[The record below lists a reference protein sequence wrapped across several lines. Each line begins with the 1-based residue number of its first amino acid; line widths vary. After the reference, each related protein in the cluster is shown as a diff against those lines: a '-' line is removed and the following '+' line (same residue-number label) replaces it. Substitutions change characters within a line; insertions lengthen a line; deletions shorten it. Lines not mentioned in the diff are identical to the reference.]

1 MTEPYTP
8 YESSEE
14 SYEWDYDDRPRAG
27 GKVLWGRILALAVA
41 LFLAFLLGR
50 STAPAGPDPDRVRSL
65 EREVE
70 ELEQT
75 NADLEALLTAEPTP
89 TPTDTAT
96 ETDTTEE
103 TTEEEPAGQTY
114 VVKRGDTLR
123 GIAQTFCGDPSF
135 DDAIADYND
144 IADPTNLPIGAEI
157 TIPPDCGE

>member
-1 MTEPYTP
+1 MTETYPP

-14 SYEWDYDDRPRAG
+14 SYEWDYDDQPRPG
-27 GKVLWGRILALAVA
+27 GKILWGRVLALAIA

-50 STAPAGPDPDRVRSL
+50 STAPSGADPKTLTSL
-65 EREVE
+65 RGQVE
-70 ELEQT
+70 ELEQE
-75 NADLEALLTAEPTP
+75 NEDLQALLTEPTP
-89 TPTDTAT
+89 EPTETAT
-96 ETDTTEE
+96 ETEA
-103 TTEEEPAGQTY
+103 EEEPVEEEEPEGQTY

-135 DDAIADYND
+135 DDTIADYND